1 MKKIASV
8 LAVLLTLSAFF
19 AAVPALAVDTDRI
32 GSALSEYDEVQHI
45 SADEAPD
52 PAYVP
57 IGDRIGGLADDDG
70 DKLFRKS
77 LKEHGTGDID
87 GDGRV
92 DSLDARG
99 ALRAAAK
106 LERLSGDRAD
116 AADVNYDLLVTS
128 ADARMIL
135 RHAARIE
142 ELPFIW
148 NLVFS
153 KTEEILA
160 EAGETIE
167 IGPLRADRIRVTVDG
182 KAPEAVDGMRVS
194 SETVGTEPVGED
206 DPIPG
211 EYFSFTASAVGEYF
225 VKIELSNDPP
235 GHAYEPIEFTFRCAG
250 PDAYESDIAAVLIG
264 VRTSDK
270 TEMLQK
276 EAYSFTD
283 ENGETLS
290 PARYIEDIECIFDG
304 RKVLT
309 KDDVSDEDLAAF
321 PDLGKLI
328 EVGEPMSILK
338 IGLSSEGK
346 ARIDGIIKALEQNG
360 KVIYAEKD
368 VLIKAADAFLSVP
381 ADGAD

>member
-8 LAVLLTLSAFF
+8 LAVLLALSAVF
-19 AAVPALAVDTDRI
+19 AAVPASAVNAEKI
-32 GSALSEYDEVQHI
+32 ESAQSEYDEVQHI

-57 IGDRIGGLADDDG
+57 IGDRIGGLADG

-77 LKEHGTGDID
+77 MKEHGTGDID

-92 DSLDARG
+92 DSVDARG

-106 LERLSGDRAD
+106 LERLAGDRAD
-116 AADVNYDLLVTS
+116 AADVNYDFLVTS

-167 IGPLRADRIRVTVDG
+167 IGPLRADRIRVTVNG
-182 KAPEAVDGMRVS
+182 EAPEDVDGIRVS
-194 SETVGTEPVGED
+194 SETVGAEPIGED

-211 EYFSFTASAVGEYF
+211 EYFSFTASAAGENL

-235 GHAYEPIEFTFRCAG
+235 GHVYDPIVFMFRCVG
-250 PDAYESDIAAVLIG
+250 PEGYESDIAAVLIG

-290 PARYIEDIECIFDG
+290 PGRYIEDIECIFDG

-309 KDDVSDEDLAAF
+309 KDNVSDEELAAF
-321 PDLGKLI
+321 PDLEKLI

-338 IGLSSEGK
+338 IGLSAEGK
-346 ARIDGIIKALEQNG
+346 ARIDGVIEALEQNG

-368 VLIKAADAFLSVP
+368 VLTEAADAFLSIP